1 MTPAQVEAATLSSI
15 ADENAWYAPYWST
28 VTQANL
34 HRSYVGYNWSNGGTS
49 GTSFMRISWPHGPSG
64 GGFNV
69 KRMLERNSSLSSF
82 NEELWTVL
90 EAVKDI
96 KEYNP
101 SNPSSTASL
110 IPSGYWSGLGKIPR
124 GMMIGFNTI
133 SHEQD
138 KEFNDLGLGEWIQE
152 KAIEN
157 EISFASGWN
166 LYPVEDNFCNP
177 LSGIDLSSVVSEYMM
192 YNYPEPSPAS
202 TQIEHLCYLGGDLAN
217 DMNYVFPVMGKF
229 IEDNITN
236 SYLEP
241 PSGWSDEV
249 LDL

>member
-1 MTPAQVEAATLSSI
+1 MDAAQVEAATLSSI

-49 GTSFMRISWPHGPSG
+49 GISSMRISWPHGPSG

-202 TQIEHLCYLGGDLAN
+202 AQIEHLCYLGGDLAN